1 VILILEDDGDREAY
15 QQGPLVLLDHMRQ
28 GCCTVW
34 ISPEA
39 YAKDVVLADLRARIE
54 ALRDRPGLRQDG
66 LQIERQRA
74 LAEVLALLG
83 EQP

>member
-28 GCCTVW
+28 GYCTVW

-39 YAKDVVLADLRARIE
+39 YAEDVVLADLRTRAEDIPTVE
-54 ALRDRPGLRQDG
+54 VDG
-66 LQIERQRA
+66 VKYLGMVRYVD
-74 LAEVLALLG
+74 VLVLLG